1 MDLPEISLLLAF
13 LAGIVS
19 FLSPCV
25 LPVVPAYIVFISGV
39 TMEELGSQGASRARR
54 KALFHSIYFSIG
66 FLAVFMTLGASATVF
81 GQAFNRLLPEI
92 SRLGGLIIIG
102 FGLFLLGWIRLPSLA
117 KDMRFQLKVQ
127 PSSYIGTLGAGII
140 FGAGWTPCIGP
151 LLGTILLYVTMGFS
165 VAKGVLLLALY
176 GLGLALPFI
185 AVTVTFHWF
194 TTSLRWVQL
203 WAHRLQQ
210 IAGLCLVLLGF
221 LLFSGTFASMS
232 ASLADLG
239 QMIDLE
245 MP

>member
-1 MDLPEISLLLAF
+1 MRFTRGTSLYSLYLWCDNGGAGKSGCFPSKKKSPLPFHLF
-13 LAGIVS
+13 LNWI
-19 FLSPCV
+19 LSCLHDP
-25 LPVVPAYIVFISGV
+25 
-39 TMEELGSQGASRARR
+39 
-54 KALFHSIYFSIG
+54 
-66 FLAVFMTLGASATVF
+66 GASATVF

-117 KDMRFQLKVQ
+117 KDLRFQLKVR

-185 AVTVTFHWF
+185 SVTVAFHWF

>member
-1 MDLPEISLLLAF
+1 MPEIPFLLAF
-13 LAGIVS
+13 CAGVVS

-39 TMEELGSQGASRARR
+39 TMEELGKTGAVRARK
-54 KALFHSIYFSIG
+54 KAVLHSILFSFG
-66 FLAVFMTLGASATVF
+66 FLIVFMTLGASATVF
-81 GQAFNRLLPEI
+81 GQALNRLLPEV
-92 SRLGGLIIIG
+92 SRLGGIVIMA
-102 FGLFLLGWIRLPSLA
+102 FGLLLLGWIRVPVLTKDFRVHLSTKPVGAFGSL
-117 KDMRFQLKVQ
+117 V
-127 PSSYIGTLGAGII
+127 AGLV

-151 LLGTILLYVTMGFS
+151 LLGTILAYVTLGFS
-165 VAKGVLLLALY
+165 VAKGTLLLAVY

-185 AVTVTFHWF
+185 AVTVGFHWF
-194 TTSLRWVQL
+194 LTSIHWVHS
-203 WAHRLQQ
+203 WSHNLQR
-210 IAGLCLVLLGF
+210 ISGLCLLILGF

>member
-1 MDLPEISLLLAF
+1 MALPDIPFFLAF
-13 LAGIVS
+13 CAGIVS

-39 TMEELGSQGASRARR
+39 TMEELGNSGAVEARK
-54 KALFHSIYFSIG
+54 KAVLHSVLFSVG
-66 FLAVFMTLGASATVF
+66 FLGVFMTLGASATVF
-81 GQAFNRLLPEI
+81 GQALNRLLPEV
-92 SRLGGLIIIG
+92 SRLGGVVIMV
-102 FGLFLLGWIRLPSLA
+102 FGLLLLDWIRLPVLTRDFRMHLKTKPVGALGSL
-117 KDMRFQLKVQ
+117 
-127 PSSYIGTLGAGII
+127 IAGVV

-151 LLGTILLYVTMGFS
+151 LLGTILLYVTLEFS
-165 VAKGVLLLALY
+165 VVKGALLLAVY

-185 AVTVTFHWF
+185 GVTVGFHWF
-194 TTSLRWVQL
+194 LTSFQQVRRWS
-203 WAHRLQQ
+203 RGLQR
-210 IAGLCLVLLGF
+210 ISGACLLILGF

>member
-1 MDLPEISLLLAF
+1 MDLPEIPLLLAF

-39 TMEELGSQGASRARR
+39 TMEELGNQGATQARK
-54 KALFHSIYFSIG
+54 KALVHSIYFSAG

-81 GQAFNRLLPEI
+81 GQTFNRLLPEV
-92 SRLGGLIIIG
+92 SRIGGLIIVL
-102 FGLFLLGWIRLPSLA
+102 FGLFLLGWIRLPALA
-117 KDMRFQLKVQ
+117 KDFRFQLQ
-127 PSSYIGTLGAGII
+127 TRPTSALGSLGAGII

-165 VAKGVLLLALY
+165 VTKGMVLLAFY
-176 GLGLALPFI
+176 GLGLAIPFI
-185 AVTVTFHWF
+185 SVTVAFHWF
-194 TTSLRWVQL
+194 TTSLKWVQR

-210 IAGLCLVLLGF
+210 VSGFCLVLLGF

-245 MP
+245 IP